1 MRFKII
7 KKLNFSKLLTWF
19 YALIIVALT
28 ALFFTNDFGLVDIRK
43 TSVIVGTGL
52 DVTDKGIKVTAQ
64 LAVPQPSENG
74 ENTQFTEVDGEGKTV
89 ADALK
94 EINAKTG
101 FYPKLIFCKLI
112 VLGESCKDS
121 NIFELLDYFYR
132 NEYTQLSPVIAMC
145 KGEAGKLLGE
155 KLPFGN
161 TATVSIG
168 RILSDEG
175 KKSGNVSTVN
185 LKIIGVGQYSQS
197 NSCYMPYI
205 ESKTTGGEQSNEQG
219 SSSGSGGSSSG
230 GQSGSS
236 SGSGG
241 SSSGGQ
247 SGSSSGSQGSSSG
260 DSSGSTEFICNKTA
274 IFKDGKFAGILTEEQ
289 AFALNLINNQ
299 IRHVFVPCESEG
311 DTYTLGLRNC
321 NGGIKLSVEGGLPK
335 LTVRFSGTAQV
346 QDVNKPTPP
355 EQAAEVKSLS
365 QNLLN
370 GGRTALMGYFDDLL
384 KVLKSADCDAL
395 GIKKLLHRYN
405 YKYYEQLKDE
415 VLQTMQIEYD
425 IKLKS
430 SG

>member
-1 MRFKII
+1 MKFKRL

-28 ALFFTNDFGLVDIRK
+28 FLFFTNDFGLVDIRK

-52 DVTDKGIKVTAQ
+52 DVTENGIKVTAQ

-74 ENTQFTEVDGEGKTV
+74 ENTQFTEVEGEGKTV

-112 VLGESCKDS
+112 VLGESCKDR

-132 NEYTQLSPVIAMC
+132 NEYTQLTPVVAMC
-145 KGEAGKLLGE
+145 KGEAGRLLGE

-185 LKIIGVGQYSQS
+185 LKIIGEGQYSPS
-197 NSCYMPYI
+197 GSCYMPYI
-205 ESKTTGGEQSNEQG
+205 ESKTSGGEQSKEEGGASGGSSGEQGG
-219 SSSGSGGSSSG
+219 SSSGGSSG
-230 GQSGSS
+230 GQSGS
-236 SGSGG
+236 
-241 SSSGGQ
+241 Q
-247 SGSSSGSQGSSSG
+247 G
-260 DSSGSTEFICNKTA
+260 DSGGSTEFLCNKTA
-274 IFKDGKFAGILTEEQ
+274 IFKDGKFVGILDEEQ
-289 AFALNLINNQ
+289 AFALNLINNE

-311 DTYTLGLRNC
+311 DIYTVGLRNC
-321 NGGIKLSVEGGLPK
+321 NGGLKLSTEGGTPRLK
-335 LTVRFSGTAQV
+335 VSFSGTAQV
-346 QDVNKPTPP
+346 QDVNKPTSP
-355 EQAAEVKSLS
+355 EQAAEVKSVS
-365 QNLLN
+365 DSILN
-370 GGRTALMGYFDDLL
+370 GCRTALMGYFDDLIKTL
-384 KVLKSADCDAL
+384 KGADCDAL
-395 GIKKLLHRYN
+395 GIKKLLYRYN
-405 YKYYEQLKDE
+405 YSSFEKLKDG
-415 VLQTMQIEYD
+415 VLQNMQVEYD
-425 IKLKS
+425 VNLKS

>member
-1 MRFKII
+1 MNLSRL

-19 YALIIVALT
+19 YALILIALT

-52 DVTDKGIKVTAQ
+52 DVTDGGVKVTAQ
-64 LAVPQPSENG
+64 LAVPQPSESG
-74 ENTQFTEVDGEGKTV
+74 ENTQFTEVEGEGKTV

-112 VLGESCKDS
+112 VLGESCQQK

-132 NEYTQLSPVIAMC
+132 NDYTQLTPVVAMC
-145 KGEAGKLLGE
+145 KGEAGKLLGQ

-185 LKIIGVGQYSQS
+185 LKIIGTGQYSQS
-197 NSCYMPYI
+197 GSCYMPYI
-205 ESKTTGGEQSNEQG
+205 ESKTSGGGESQEQQ
-219 SSSGSGGSSSG
+219 GGSSG

-236 SGSGG
+236 GG
-241 SSSGGQ
+241 SSGGQ
-247 SGSSSGSQGSSSG
+247 SGSQG
-260 DSSGSTEFICNKTA
+260 DSSGSTEFLCNKTA
-274 IFKDGKFAGILTEEQ
+274 IFRDGNFVGVLDEEQ

-321 NGGIKLSVEGGLPK
+321 NGGLKLSFEGGAPR
-335 LTVRFSGTAQV
+335 LTVSFSGTAQV
-346 QDVNKPTPP
+346 QDVNKPTTP
-355 EQAAEVKSLS
+355 EQAAEVKSVTES
-365 QNLLN
+365 VLN
-370 GGRTALMGYFDDLL
+370 GCRTALMGYFDDLL
-384 KVLKSADCDAL
+384 TVLKESDCDAL
-395 GIKKLLHRYN
+395 GIKRLLYRFNYDRYD
-405 YKYYEQLKDE
+405 KFKDD
-415 VLQTMQIEYD
+415 VLQAMQVEYD

>member
-1 MRFKII
+1 MKFSRI

-19 YALIIVALT
+19 YALVIILLT
-28 ALFFTNDFGLVDIRK
+28 FLFFTNDFGLVDIRK
-43 TSVIVGTGL
+43 TSVIVGVGL
-52 DVTDKGIKVTAQ
+52 DVTDAGIKVTAQ
-64 LAVPQPSENG
+64 LAVPQPSESG
-74 ENTQFTEVDGEGKTV
+74 ENTQFTEVEGEGQTV

-112 VLGESCKDS
+112 VLGESCRNSDV
-121 NIFELLDYFYR
+121 FELLDYFYR
-132 NEYTQLSPVIAMC
+132 NEYTQLTPVVATC

-185 LKIIGVGQYSQS
+185 LKIIGEGQYSPS
-197 NSCYMPYI
+197 GACYMPFI
-205 ESKTTGGEQSNEQG
+205 ESRT
-219 SSSGSGGSSSG
+219 SGGQSQEQQGSG

-236 SGSGG
+236 SGGQGG

-247 SGSSSGSQGSSSG
+247 GGSQG
-260 DSSGSTEFICNKTA
+260 DSSGSTEFLCNTTA
-274 IFKDGKFAGILTEEQ
+274 IFRDGKFVGVLNKEQ
-289 AFALNLINNQ
+289 SFALNLINNQ

-321 NGGIKLSVEGGLPK
+321 SGGLKLSVDGGMPC

-355 EQAAEVKSLS
+355 EQAAQVKSVS
-365 QNLLN
+365 EEILN
-370 GGRTALMGYFDDLL
+370 GCRTALMGYFDSLINEL
-384 KVLKSADCDAL
+384 KKTDCDAL
-395 GIKKLLHRYN
+395 GVKKLLLRYN
-405 YKYYEQLKDE
+405 YADFEGLQEKL
-415 VLQTMQIEYD
+415 LQTMRVDYD
-425 IKLKS
+425 INVKS

>member
-1 MRFKII
+1 MKFSRL

-19 YALIIVALT
+19 YALIIILLS

-43 TSVIVGTGL
+43 TSVIIGAGL
-52 DVTDKGIKVTAQ
+52 DVTDGGIKVTAQ

-74 ENTQFTEVDGEGKTV
+74 ENTQFTEVEGEGKTV

-112 VLGESCKDS
+112 ILGESCQDR

-132 NEYTQLSPVIAMC
+132 NEYTQLSPVVAMC

-185 LKIIGVGQYSQS
+185 LKTLGVGQYSAS
-197 NSCYMPYI
+197 GSCYMPYI
-205 ESKTTGGEQSNEQG
+205 ESRSTGGQSGEEQG
-219 SSSGSGGSSSG
+219 QGSSSSG

-236 SGSGG
+236 SGGQGG
-241 SSSGGQ
+241 SQ
-247 SGSSSGSQGSSSG
+247 G
-260 DSSGSTEFICNKTA
+260 DSSGSTEFLCNKTA
-274 IFKDGKFAGILTEEQ
+274 IFTDGKFSGILSKEQ
-289 AFALNLINNQ
+289 AFALNLLNNR

-311 DTYTLGLRNC
+311 DVYTLGLRNC
-321 NGGIKLSVEGGLPK
+321 NGGVKLSVDGGLPRLK
-335 LTVRFSGTAQV
+335 VKFSGTAQV

-355 EQAAEVKSLS
+355 DQAAGVKSVS
-365 QNLLN
+365 DGILN
-370 GGRTALMGYFDDLL
+370 GCRTALMGCFDDLL
-384 KVLKSADCDAL
+384 KQLKQADCDAL
-395 GIKKLLHRYN
+395 GIKQLLYRYN
-405 YKYYEQLKDE
+405 YGYFEKLKDD
-415 VLQTMQIEYD
+415 VLQTMLVEYD
-425 IKLKS
+425 INIKS